1 MKIVKKGEKANA
13 EQIAKDLEDSLLNM
27 TNNNLRTGQ
36 GYNLRQ
42 NTMWIIST
50 ENVLKI
56 LVTPYPWRSGFCW
69 YE

>member
-42 NTMWIIST
+42 NTM
-50 ENVLKI
+50 
-56 LVTPYPWRSGFCW
+56 
-69 YE
+69 